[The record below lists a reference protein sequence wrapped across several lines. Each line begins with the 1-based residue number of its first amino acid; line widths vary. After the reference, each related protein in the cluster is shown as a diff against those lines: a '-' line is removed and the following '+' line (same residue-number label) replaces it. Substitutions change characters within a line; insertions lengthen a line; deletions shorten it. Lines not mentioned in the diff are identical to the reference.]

1 VWETAG
7 ASVRMSPSAD
17 DLKTIQARVKALQS
31 TRDEIIG
38 TFKVQESKRDEAY
51 AKLRELGIENP
62 ENMTSKELQALADA
76 KRAELAEKVTAL
88 NEQLAQGEKLIQQY
102 QDLQRES

>member
-1 VWETAG
+1 
-7 ASVRMSPSAD
+7 MSEVTQES
-17 DLKTIQARVKALQS
+17 LKEIQARVKKLQG

-51 AKLRELGIENP
+51 AKLKELGIENP
-62 ENMTSKELQALADA
+62 EKMTSKELQALADQ
-76 KRAELAEKVTAL
+76 KREELSEKVTAL

-102 QDLQRES
+102 QELQQEN

>member
-1 VWETAG
+1 MFVAEVTQD
-7 ASVRMSPSAD
+7 SLRE
-17 DLKTIQARVKALQS
+17 IQTRVKKLQS

-62 ENMTSKELQALADA
+62 EKLTSKELQALADQ
-76 KRAELAEKVTAL
+76 KRAELAEKVATL

-102 QDLQRES
+102 QELQQEN

>member
-1 VWETAG
+1 MPEVTQETLKEVQTR
-7 ASVRMSPSAD
+7 VR
-17 DLKTIQARVKALQS
+17 ALQS

-62 ENMTSKELQALADA
+62 EKMTSKELQALADQ
-76 KRAELAEKVTAL
+76 KRAELAEKVGAL
-88 NEQLAQGEKLIQQY
+88 NEQLAQGEQLIKRYQELQQ
-102 QDLQRES
+102 EN

>member
-1 VWETAG
+1 VSEVSKESLTE
-7 ASVRMSPSAD
+7 
-17 DLKTIQARVKALQS
+17 IQNRVKKLQG

-51 AKLRELGIENP
+51 AKLRELGIESP
-62 ENMTSKELQALADA
+62 EKMSSKELQTLAEQ
-76 KRAELAEKVTAL
+76 KRTELAEKIAAL

-102 QDLQRES
+102 QELQRDT